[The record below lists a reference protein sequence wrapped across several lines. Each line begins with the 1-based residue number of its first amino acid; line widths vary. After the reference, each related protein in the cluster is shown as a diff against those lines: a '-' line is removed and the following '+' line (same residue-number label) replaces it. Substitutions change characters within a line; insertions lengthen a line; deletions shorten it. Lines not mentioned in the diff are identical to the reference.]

1 MRPIGLFPVC
11 RHRIDVVYITH
22 TIRLKLPKEASQR
35 HKQTHVHAAFIN
47 SGLSLVN
54 KSLDAVFSRAP
65 PGSLLRLFF
74 FLFCR
79 CRRFAFVGGSR
90 LVLSITFVP
99 FTWSRFE
106 SVVNHVLPQK
116 KYLAAAKAHS
126 FDVNRNQNG
135 SSACHAL
142 CSWFIELG
150 FSVLRYARCVYMCA
164 CKALQF

>member
-1 MRPIGLFPVC
+1 MDNYSGFFFCIFVRPKVTWNYQSLSSSGSKVSHSIKINTNHRMRPIGLFPVC

-54 KSLDAVFSRAP
+54 KSLYAVFSRAP

-116 KYLAAAKAHS
+116 KY
-126 FDVNRNQNG
+126 
-135 SSACHAL
+135 
-142 CSWFIELG
+142 I
-150 FSVLRYARCVYMCA
+150 
-164 CKALQF
+164 